1 MQHGASVSNP
11 STKRRVPLAVH
22 SFRRALDV
30 SRFETPR
37 HRRRRLEAS
46 RLNALAPISSLPPE
60 ILSHIFL
67 FCVSSNPVVGTSG
80 LGWLAVTH
88 VTHRWREVAL
98 GCPELWANIIFR
110 RKLLSISL
118 SRSKMVPLVMRLNL
132 DNNKHFKPCHI
143 RENIARVGILDVRG
157 SQNALETFF
166 LDDVGNV
173 PATRLRSLSVTNTI
187 LNDPL
192 WLDAMVFHG
201 GDEGRNHL
209 SRQLRLERCALP
221 WNSPW
226 YSKLT
231 ELYLANLHT
240 VQGPAIAML
249 FSVIIASPLL
259 QHLTLI
265 NTKTHVGRL
274 ERFFPIPLRDLRTIH
289 LSEPISV
296 CSQILINLTFPSITT
311 IAVSCLPAP
320 TDKDVWLV
328 QTLLCHR
335 DFCEIYD
342 FLRIE
347 APTGTSLR
355 ITTSSYWTDKTLLV
369 EIYHPEP
376 HLLVEPA
383 LQSLVKYSGPNFSH
397 ITSLHINIPFLGI
410 ASWQHLCACRNL
422 TTLSLHNNDP
432 LPMLALLLERA
443 MRCIGI
449 SIRPEVGTEHLA
461 PDGACMQIFAKLE
474 CIALEDVDCGASGSH
489 PAIIDILRSLL
500 WARRAGKCPIPRVR
514 LDRCKNLFKQDLDHL
529 KFLTDLLMW
538 DGVGQNP
545 EEKDDDGYL
554 DIRSFSLN
562 VYELSRFFL

>member
-11 STKRRVPLAVH
+11 STKRRVPWP
-22 SFRRALDV
+22 
-30 SRFETPR
+30 RFETPR

-46 RLNALAPISSLPPE
+46 RLNALAPISLFHRNTLPY
-60 ILSHIFL
+60 ILIL
-67 FCVSSNPVVGTSG
+67 RLLQPRGGNYG
-80 LGWLAVTH
+80 LGWLAVNMSPTDGGGR
-88 VTHRWREVAL
+88 T

-143 RENIARVGILDVRG
+143 RENIARV
-157 SQNALETFF
+157 NALETFF

-192 WLDAMVFHG
+192 WLDAMKP
-201 GDEGRNHL
+201 
-209 SRQLRLERCALP
+209 SIRQLRLDVVH
-221 WNSPW
+221 SPGT
-226 YSKLT
+226 LR
-231 ELYLANLHT
+231 
-240 VQGPAIAML
+240 GPAIAML

-265 NTKTHVGRL
+265 NTKTH
-274 ERFFPIPLRDLRTIH
+274 
-289 LSEPISV
+289 PISV

-311 IAVSCLPAP
+311 IMLV
-320 TDKDVWLV
+320 V

-347 APTGTSLR
+347 APAGASLR
-355 ITTSSYWTDKTLLV
+355 ITTSSYWTDKTLVV

-422 TTLSLHNNDP
+422 TT
-432 LPMLALLLERA
+432 
-443 MRCIGI
+443 
-449 SIRPEVGTEHLA
+449 IRPEVGTEHLA